1 MLEQAAEEDTAV
13 QCEVEGFPADWQ
25 EVEAEFTRGSTN
37 TGTDLGVAASSQVVI
52 EAVTEAV
59 RVRLRPIM
67 MSTITTVAGLSPL
80 VFNPGAGTELYRGLG
95 AIVLFGLLFSTLV
108 TLTFMPALLS
118 LVLRVVKRLERRG
131 GEAQAA
137 ANPASRG

>member
-1 MLEQAAEEDTAV
+1 
-13 QCEVEGFPADWQ
+13 
-25 EVEAEFTRGSTN
+25 
-37 TGTDLGVAASSQVVI
+37 
-52 EAVTEAV
+52 
-59 RVRLRPIM
+59 M

-118 LVLRVVKRLERRG
+118 LVLR
-131 GEAQAA
+131 
-137 ANPASRG
+137 ASRWIGRRRAEVQGVSQPSSSEQP